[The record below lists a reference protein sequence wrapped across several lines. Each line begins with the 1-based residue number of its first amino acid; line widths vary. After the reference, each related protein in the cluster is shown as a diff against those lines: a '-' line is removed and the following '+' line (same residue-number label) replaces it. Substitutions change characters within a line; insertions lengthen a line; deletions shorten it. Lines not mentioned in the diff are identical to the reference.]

1 MFRGLAG
8 IICAVGFAANALN
21 AQAPRGAMLEL
32 RGFGTSRDLTAA
44 ELAALPRHT
53 VKAGAH
59 GVAGE
64 FSGVSLTDLLHLV
77 GAPSGDALRGKEL
90 ADYVVVDARDGYRV
104 VFALA
109 DFDSG
114 YTDRIALLAD
124 RVDGKAID
132 STTGPLRLVV
142 PDEKRPARWVRQV
155 TRITL
160 MRAAP

>member
-1 MFRGLAG
+1 
-8 IICAVGFAANALN
+8 
-21 AQAPRGAMLEL
+21 
-32 RGFGTSRDLTAA
+32 
-44 ELAALPRHT
+44 
-53 VKAGAH
+53 
-59 GVAGE
+59 
-64 FSGVSLTDLLHLV
+64 V

-109 DFDSG
+109 EFDAG
-114 YTDRIALLAD
+114 YSDRIALLAD